1 MLSKITPSNIIGI
14 DLGIKDLIVTSDGE
28 KYSNPK
34 EVLKRLQRKFSRQE
48 SGSNN
53 YYKTKNSRKH
63 NIINIVNKIVKEHDI
78 IVSEKLNVKE
88 MSSNHNLAKNILDA
102 SFNKICQMLK
112 WKSNLLGKYYY
123 QIDTYFP
130 SSKKCSHCDE
140 ITQET
145 NNLGVRNWTCLNCG
159 CENDR
164 DINASIN
171 IMFEGLRIHC
181 QNN

>member
-1 MLSKITPSNIIGI
+1 M
-14 DLGIKDLIVTSDGE
+14 
-28 KYSNPK
+28 
-34 EVLKRLQRKFSRQE
+34 
-48 SGSNN
+48 NN
-53 YYKTKNSRKH
+53 
-63 NIINIVNKIVKEHDI
+63 
-78 IVSEKLNVKE
+78 
-88 MSSNHNLAKNILDA
+88 NHNLAKNILNA

-145 NNLGVRNWTCLNCG
+145 NNLGVRNWTFLNCR

-181 QNN
+181 QNS

>member
-34 EVLKRLQRKFSRQE
+34 EVLKRLKRKFSRQE

-78 IVSEKLNVKE
+78 IVSEN
-88 MSSNHNLAKNILDA
+88 
-102 SFNKICQMLK
+102 
-112 WKSNLLGKYYY
+112 
-123 QIDTYFP
+123 
-130 SSKKCSHCDE
+130 
-140 ITQET
+140 
-145 NNLGVRNWTCLNCG
+145 
-159 CENDR
+159 
-164 DINASIN
+164 
-171 IMFEGLRIHC
+171 
-181 QNN
+181 